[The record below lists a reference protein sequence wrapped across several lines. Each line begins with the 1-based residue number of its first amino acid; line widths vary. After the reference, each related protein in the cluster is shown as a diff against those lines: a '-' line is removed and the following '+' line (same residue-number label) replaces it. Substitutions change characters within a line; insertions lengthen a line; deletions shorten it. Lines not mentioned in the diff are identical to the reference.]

1 MEETE
6 LEKTMLE
13 INYHTIR
20 TLEHVLPNGKKLVQV
35 DFER

>member
-6 LEKTMLE
+6 LVKTMLE
-13 INYHTIR
+13 INYHAIR